1 MLADCPSKE
10 SVRQLGQLMCL
21 NGFITDPTHAGVDR
35 ITVTCP
41 RPDIG
46 MVSPFSI
53 SADQISEDYNG
64 HDILAAHGLIY
75 CKGWLRC
82 VTANLLMLFAYDYPH
97 FLQAAVSFEPDL
109 YACRIRTGPVT
120 CCAEASL

>member
-53 SADQISEDYNG
+53 SADQISEDYEG

-75 CKGWLRC
+75 CKGWLRS
-82 VTANLLMLFAYDYPH
+82 VTANLLMLFAYDS
-97 FLQAAVSFEPDL
+97 LTS
-109 YACRIRTGPVT
+109 CRPLSVLNQT
-120 CCAEASL
+120 CMHTESELVL